1 MYFIILFAFFQGFTE
16 FLPISSQGHLILINS
31 FSNSEEKILISIL
44 DANVLVHFGSICSV
58 ILYYRREL
66 FDFLISVKHLPRP
79 DIDSDSRMLIN
90 LIFATTPT
98 LLIGFLFS
106 KYFDYNSDQILLLI
120 GITSLVFGC
129 ILYFFDKF
137 CLMVKGRKEL
147 NFKNSLVIGLFQ
159 ALALIPG
166 VSRSGAVL
174 TIMRFQGFNRNFCVF
189 FSNLLSIPVII
200 SATIF
205 IVYKNDFYL
214 PNIIGLQSLL
224 LIFFSFI
231 FSLIFIH
238 FFVVWVRNSSLMI
251 FMIYRI
257 IFGSILIY
265 LYYV

>member
-31 FSNSEEKILISIL
+31 FSNSEEKILLSIL

-129 ILYFFDKF
+129 ILPSSPHACTLHSFPFHD
-137 CLMVKGRKEL
+137 R
-147 NFKNSLVIGLFQ
+147 I
-159 ALALIPG
+159 
-166 VSRSGAVL
+166 VS
-174 TIMRFQGFNRNFCVF
+174 ICNQGFGA
-189 FSNLLSIPVII
+189 LLS
-200 SATIF
+200 SAQ
-205 IVYKNDFYL
+205 L
-214 PNIIGLQSLL
+214 
-224 LIFFSFI
+224 
-231 FSLIFIH
+231 
-238 FFVVWVRNSSLMI
+238 
-251 FMIYRI
+251 
-257 IFGSILIY
+257 
-265 LYYV
+265 